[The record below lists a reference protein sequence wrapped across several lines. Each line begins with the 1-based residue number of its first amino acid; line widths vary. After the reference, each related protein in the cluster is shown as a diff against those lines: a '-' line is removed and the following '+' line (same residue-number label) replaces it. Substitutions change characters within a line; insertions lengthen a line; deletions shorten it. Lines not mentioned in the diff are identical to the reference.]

1 MRAAAILL
9 AATLVF
15 AARTSDAQ
23 APPRTRVAPVVLPFS
38 VRVAPET
45 VTVGE
50 RFRVTASVW
59 LPPGSWLELDP
70 PAPTERVMAVDSP
83 RTARPDSAASVFHA
97 SVEMVA
103 WSPGPA
109 DVAVATARVIDPDG
123 TTRMSPVALE
133 LPVIRSVLP
142 ADTTQHRPKGP
153 KDVFDAGRP
162 WWMTALLAL
171 LALLAL
177 ALLVLALVRLVRWL
191 RRRSRAPEVP
201 LTARARALAA
211 LERAR
216 SSGDAEAGRWK
227 ALYSA
232 VSDALR
238 GYAAAVD
245 ARWSADLTTSE
256 LLARMRAGG
265 VSEGDVGTLARVLG
279 AADLAKFARRP
290 FTTETAHADLAAAR
304 AWVERVG
311 HDSTVDRDPAA
322 AAAAGAGAG
331 EGR

>member
-9 AATLVF
+9 AAF
-15 AARTSDAQ
+15 ALLAPVSVEAQ
-23 APPRTRVAPVVLPFS
+23 APPRQRVAPVMLPFS

-59 LPPGSWLELDP
+59 LTPGSWLELDA

-103 WSPGPA
+103 WSPGDA
-109 DVAVATARVIDPDG
+109 DVVVATARVTDPDG
-123 TTRMSPVALE
+123 TMRMAPVALE
-133 LPVIRSVLP
+133 IPVVRSVLP

-153 KDVFDAGRP
+153 KDVFDAGRRG
-162 WWMTALLAL
+162 WLRALLAALAL
-171 LALLAL
+171 LALLLLLFAL
-177 ALLVLALVRLVRWL
+177 ARAVRRRL
-191 RRRSRAPEVP
+191 RRKRAPGVP
-201 LTARARALAA
+201 LTARQRALSE

-216 SSGDAEAGRWK
+216 TSGDAEAGRWK
-227 ALYSA
+227 AFYSR

-238 GYAAAVD
+238 GYAEAVD
-245 ARWSADLTTSE
+245 PRWSADLTTFE
-256 LLARMRAGG
+256 LLARMRSGG
-265 VSEGDVGTLARVLG
+265 VPEGEVSALARVLG

-311 HDSTVDRDPAA
+311 REPSAERAGAT
-322 AAAAGAGAG
+322 AGAGAG